1 MSFFEGITEDIEEQ
15 IEKDMTNEETIDN
28 QDQSEQESLDPEM

>member
-1 MSFFEGITEDIEEQ
+1 MSFFGGITEDIEEQ